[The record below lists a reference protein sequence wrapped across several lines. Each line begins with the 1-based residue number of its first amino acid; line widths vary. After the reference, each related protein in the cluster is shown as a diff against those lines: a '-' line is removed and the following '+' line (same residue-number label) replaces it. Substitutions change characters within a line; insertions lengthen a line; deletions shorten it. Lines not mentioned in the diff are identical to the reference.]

1 MNVLYILGNG
11 FDKAQGMKTSYPE
24 FYEYLRT
31 KEGSPLLE
39 KMKKNITADK
49 TLWSDMEWALGEYT
63 SKVETAEDMDNLH
76 DELSQ
81 YLQKYLTTEDRQ
93 FRPND
98 VMRHVF
104 HSDFIQPE
112 SHLSEVDLVNYRKVL
127 KPIINANA
135 SSNKSIYVMTLNY
148 TNTLEKLLGLN
159 KNETSKTLN
168 ARGDALR
175 DICHIHG
182 RLEDTIIIGVDNE
195 KQIRNTEFRQMED
208 VTNFLIKEEANLAMK
223 NLRHSKCEQYV
234 KNANLIVLMGVSLG
248 ETDQRWWTLIGSE
261 LKKRTDLVIINTI
274 YRPNDVPNTRRYKL
288 ATVERDE
295 RNRLY
300 KKLGIQTDEEKKN
313 MSNRL
318 FFAINSSI
326 FKL

>member
-24 FYEYLRT
+24 FYEYLKT
-31 KEGSPLLE
+31 KEGSSLLE
-39 KMKKNITADK
+39 KMKEAITSDK
-49 TLWSDMEWALGEYT
+49 VLWSDMEWALGEYT
-63 SKVETAEDMDNLH
+63 SKVETAEDMDSLH
-76 DELSQ
+76 AELSQ
-81 YLQKYLTTEDRQ
+81 HLQKYLTTEDKQ
-93 FRPND
+93 FRPIDMMKNK
-98 VMRHVF
+98 F
-104 HSDFIQPE
+104 HSDFIRPE
-112 SHLSEVDLVNYRKVL
+112 SYLSEVDIANYDNII
-127 KPIINANA
+127 KPIINARGA
-135 SSNKSIYVMTLNY
+135 SKSIHVMTLNY
-148 TNTLEKLLGLN
+148 TNTIEKLLGLN
-159 KNETSKTLN
+159 NNETSKTLN

-182 RLEDTIIIGVDNE
+182 RLGDTIIIGVDNE
-195 KQIRNTEFRQMED
+195 EQIRNTEFRQTD
-208 VTNFLIKEEANLAMK
+208 DIKDFLIKKEANLAMK
-223 NLRHSKCEQYV
+223 NLRHSRCEQYV
-234 KNANLIVLMGVSLG
+234 KNANLIVLMGVSWG

-261 LKKRTDLVIINTI
+261 LKKRTDLVLINTI
-274 YRPNDVPNTRRYKL
+274 YRPNDVPNTRKYRL

-295 RNRLY
+295 KNHLY